1 MPGGSFTEF
10 TPRFAEGFG
19 MAGGVIP
26 RRSRGILSVP
36 FLSLSPCFC
45 YAFLMQEQPMGPAEQ
60 KDDAALRAAA
70 DRIGA
75 MIQEM
80 YALGANDAE
89 IPESQRILA
98 RMEAGEIA
106 PDDAI
111 SQVARFLERKQDYH

>member
-1 MPGGSFTEF
+1 MSAVFVSFRHSE
-10 TPRFAEGFG
+10 PFG
-19 MAGGVIP
+19 KHQDK
-26 RRSRGILSVP
+26 RKRGILSVP

-89 IPESQRILA
+89 IPESQRLLA
-98 RMEAGEIA
+98 RMEAGEIS
-106 PDDAI
+106 PDDAV
-111 SQVARFLERKQDYH
+111 SQVARFLEQKQDYH